1 GFNPWALEVAL
12 ELGAK
17 VVWFPTVSSQR
28 HIERHPGSLF
38 GNLTSRD
45 LRMATPVQVLD
56 EWGKVVPEAI
66 ECLELIAKYDAVLAT
81 GHMAAEHTLAVLPVA
96 RERGVERIVITHPTL
111 FVDANS
117 GQRTAMI
124 NQGAFLEHEVGLYK
138 SGRPT
143 ARFETSEL
151 IALIKEHGAEHTI
164 LSSDLGQAN
173 STHPV
178 DGLQSTAMALLEAGI
193 SDADVERLFVT
204 NASQLLGY
212 R

>member
-1 GFNPWALEVAL
+1 VLQTEAGPD
-12 ELGAK
+12 ELTAA
-17 VVWFPTVSSQR
+17 T
-28 HIERHPGSLF
+28 
-38 GNLTSRD
+38 TSPCRPKTD
-45 LRMATPVQVLD
+45 
-56 EWGKVVPEAI
+56 
-66 ECLELIAKYDAVLAT
+66 
-81 GHMAAEHTLAVLPVA
+81 
-96 RERGVERIVITHPTL
+96 
-111 FVDANS
+111 
-117 GQRTAMI
+117 
-124 NQGAFLEHEVGLYK
+124 K

-193 SDADVERLFVT
+193 SDGNVERLFVT